1 MRDIRTSGLMSGE
14 RKRAAASRPLYRA
27 VPRLYWSLVALI
39 GCMRLSLR
47 KGAHVDLFG
56 VAY

>member
-27 VPRLYWSLVALI
+27 VPRLYWSLMALI
-39 GCMRLSLR
+39 KCMRLSLW

-56 VAY
+56 AA